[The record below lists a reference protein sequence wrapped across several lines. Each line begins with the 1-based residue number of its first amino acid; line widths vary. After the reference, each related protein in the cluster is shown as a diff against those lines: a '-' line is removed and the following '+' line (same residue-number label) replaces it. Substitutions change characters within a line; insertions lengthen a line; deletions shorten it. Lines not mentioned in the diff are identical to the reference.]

1 MRLSVVL
8 ASSSRNR
15 HESQFKISI
24 NPRYIETILQF
35 RNFLPIKVDTFKRS
49 IEESHSVFTF
59 HVAAY
64 RRPYVSFMN
73 MGRASEANRMGYL
86 FICLTYG
93 TLVAVSDVFC
103 VFGGGRA
110 QA

>member
-35 RNFLPIKVDTFKRS
+35 RNFLPIKVDMFERS
-49 IEESHSVFTF
+49 IEEWSHSVITF

-73 MGRASEANRMGYL
+73 MGRASEENRMGYL
-86 FICLTYG
+86 SF
-93 TLVAVSDVFC
+93 V
-103 VFGGGRA
+103 
-110 QA
+110 